1 MVIWGPIESSQS
13 ADGRLHVCNR
23 PDSHPDNHECKCGD
37 RNVQEALVREYEEL
51 VGYAAETER
60 DMEFFKSKI
69 HTHLARLDKIL
80 RGEKP

>member
-1 MVIWGPIESSQS
+1 MTTEPDLAERMEASKSI
-13 ADGRLHVCNR
+13 ADPVER
-23 PDSHPDNHECKCGD
+23 